1 MTQLYGRP
9 FVNYAPTLWTYRDL
23 IDRLIDFSNAG
34 TQAAQQR
41 DYKVA
46 IDEAYREVVYN
57 KDWKYY
63 LGTWTLYLP
72 APYSTGTITYT
83 QSTRTLTLAG
93 GTWPSWALYG
103 HVKIG
108 TAFYE
113 VESVSSSTV
122 LILAVNN
129 NPGADVAA
137 LTTYTI
143 YQSVFTLPSGFTR
156 LMRPTS
162 PTGSWASAYLPPD
175 QWLRLEMRTASAG
188 TPVAWTIMADPKNF
202 GSFAIYVW
210 PYPSAAQTYTF
221 IYKRRPKDLV
231 ISGYDTADADY
242 ASSATLNASSGGTG
256 FTSAG
261 ATFPTNMAGAMLR
274 FGTAADRPDGLFGLK
289 KYAEQ
294 CIISSYTS
302 SSVGVLMNA
311 PSYSYSAVKW
321 NISDPID
328 MSPSM
333 LEYLLA
339 TAKYRYSINRPSA
352 NRVLGPLKQAMDEAM
367 IRAFENDSMVM
378 GIQYEGAF
386 WDIMHDHTYDSVP

>member
-9 FVNYAPTLWTYRDL
+9 FVNYSPTLWTYRDL
-23 IDRLIDFSNAG
+23 IDRILDFSNAG
-34 TQAAQQR
+34 TGAAQQR
-41 DYKVA
+41 DYKIAV
-46 IDEAYREVVYN
+46 DEAYREVVYTH
-57 KDWKYY
+57 DWKYY
-63 LGTWTLYLP
+63 LGTWTLYLQ

-83 QSTRTLTLAG
+83 QSSRTLTLAG

-108 TAFYE
+108 TTFYE

-143 YQSVFTLPSGFTR
+143 YQSVYTLPAGFTR
-156 LMRPTS
+156 LMRPTT
-162 PTGSWASAYLPPD
+162 PTGSWANAYVSPD
-175 QWLRLEMRTASAG
+175 NWLRLEMRTASAG
-188 TPVAWTIMADPKNF
+188 SPVAWTIMSDPKSF
-202 GSFAIYVW
+202 GSFAIFVW
-210 PYPSAAQTYTF
+210 PYPSTAQTYTF

-231 ISGYDTADADY
+231 ISGYDTAESDWAN
-242 ASSATLNASSGGTG
+242 SSTITAVANATG
-256 FTSAG
+256 FTGSG
-261 ATFPTNMAGAMLR
+261 TTFPTNMPGAMLR
-274 FGTAADRPDGLFGLK
+274 FGTAANQPDGLFGLK
-289 KYAEQ
+289 RYAEQ
-294 CIISSYTS
+294 CIINSYTNATS
-302 SSVGVLMNA
+302 GVLINA

-352 NRVLGPLKQAMDEAM
+352 NRTLGPLKQAMDDAM
-367 IRAFENDSMVM
+367 IRAFENDSLVM
-378 GIQYEGAF
+378 GLQHEGVY
-386 WDIMHDHTYDSVP
+386 WDMMHDHTYDT